1 VKLLTICRV
10 VLATALLVAGMT
22 GRASAQHTD
31 FRIGD
36 EQLPGIEL
44 TVSLPESSDTAID
57 FGYDFSRRLSDVRI
71 LAFWGLVP
79 IVLPEEG
86 RIDEPEDDPWM
97 PFDTVGCLAVARPA
111 VVSRGTD
118 ISFDLEWSRRIMRDQ
133 PTEFWIS
140 LRR

>member
-1 VKLLTICRV
+1 MKLLITRRV

-36 EQLPGIEL
+36 EQLPGIDL
-44 TVSLPESSDTAID
+44 TVSFPGSPDTAID
-57 FGYDFSRRLSDVRI
+57 FGFDFSRRFGDVRV
-71 LAFWGLVP
+71 LAFWRFVP
-79 IVLPEEG
+79 IVLPPEG

-97 PFDTVGCLAVARPA
+97 PFDPVGCLAVARPA
-111 VVSRGTD
+111 VVSRDAD
-118 ISFDLEWSRRIMRDQ
+118 ISFGLEWSRSDQ
-133 PTEFWIS
+133 PTEFWIA